1 MSHGKHETSADYSAG
16 THIFAC
22 LAVDHSSM
30 PWEFSKACF
39 RFKLSNIC
47 IIMFEKFHWQSS
59 FILRSFHP
67 SSLPILHF
75 IKINSF
81 SGYSGFFFSI
91 GFCPKDSVQRILSKG
106 FCPKDSV
113 QRIEFSIVIFFFL
126 NNFVVLRY
134 QNAPPQF
141 IQDVYWL

>member
-113 QRIEFSIVIFFFL
+113 QRIEFSIVIFFL